1 MRRILII
8 DDDTLDPREGVTA
21 PSPGQPGVVHAYD
34 HVEAMVALRERSDW
48 DEVWFDHDLG
58 ALGDATK
65 VLEFLE
71 EQREA
76 GHPIKIGA
84 VYVHSMNPSGADE
97 LERGLR
103 RMYPTRRVPLPW
115 TRTERGPSHAR

>member
-8 DDDTLDPREGVTA
+8 DDDELAAKPGGPAPEG
-21 PSPGQPGVVHAYD
+21 PGIVRAYD
-34 HVEAMVALRERSDW
+34 HVEALVALRERSQW

-58 ALGDATK
+58 EAGDAGK

-76 GHPIKIGA
+76 GYPIQIDA
-84 VYVHSMNPSGADE
+84 VYVHSMNPPGADE

-115 TRTERGPSHAR
+115 TRTPRGAPHAR

>member
-8 DDDTLDPREGVTA
+8 DDDELAAKPGSPAPEG
-21 PSPGQPGVVHAYD
+21 PGIVRAYD
-34 HVEAMVALRERSDW
+34 HVEALVALRERSQW

-58 ALGDATK
+58 AGGDARK

-76 GHPIKIGA
+76 GYPIFIDA
-84 VYVHSMNPSGADE
+84 VYIHSMNGVGADE

-115 TRTERGPSHAR
+115 TRTQRGAPHAR